1 MADIYEQHDKAFA
14 NVQAYVLLRDG
25 ERVGTVAFK
34 FPRDGAGRLYCY
46 LHILGTEMVRGH
58 ANGYGYDKRSA
69 AASVAARKLTMND
82 HLNPE
87 LHKATADLVDQVRAA
102 ELDNGTDWSRG
113 LESIGLRVL
122 QAV

>member
-1 MADIYEQHDKAFA
+1 MPDIYGLHDKAFA
-14 NVQAYVLLRDG
+14 NVQAYVLLKEG

-46 LHILGTEMVRGH
+46 LHILGAEMVRGH

-69 AASVAARKLTMND
+69 AASVAARKLTMSD
-82 HLNPE
+82 RLNPE
-87 LHKATADLVDQVRAA
+87 LNKPLADLVDQVRAA
-102 ELDNGTDWSRG
+102 ELDNGTDWTRG